1 MNRKNDRFAPC
12 FLNPSEDPMNRLWL
26 IALALTLEGLAADE
40 TGLSLD
46 TFPVESPFTSQ
57 ENLDLDFLPQ

>member
-1 MNRKNDRFAPC
+1 
-12 FLNPSEDPMNRLWL
+12 MNRLWL